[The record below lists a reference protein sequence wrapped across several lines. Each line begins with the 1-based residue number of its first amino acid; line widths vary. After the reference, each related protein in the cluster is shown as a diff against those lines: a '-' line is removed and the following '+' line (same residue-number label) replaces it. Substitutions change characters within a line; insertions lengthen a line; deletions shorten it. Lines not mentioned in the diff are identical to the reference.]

1 MAVVGWWWQLVG
13 HLTNPAATHLRNG
26 DRPSVENCLAD
37 FWWNTDE
44 LFVVLS
50 TGSCSDAMWRRPML
64 TLSRYPQP
72 STSKSRHSRYHG
84 TYLIWWHY
92 GIMVSWYHAGIMVTL
107 SSPSLCLWL
116 PRSGGRRV
124 SWNGNQ
130 SLIFFLLSQRAKDF
144 KAFSLR
150 NSEAW
155 WTFSVFFCVLETF
168 NTLSFSAPSKT
179 GTQLNGMYIWEPMK
193 MCLRLR
199 RQL

>member
-1 MAVVGWWWQLVG
+1 MALVGWWWQSVG

-84 TYLIWWHY
+84 TYLIWWYY
-92 GIMVSWYHAGIMVTL
+92 GIMVFRYHGIMLASWCHWAPQV
-107 SSPSLCLWL
+107 PIPLCLWL

-130 SLIFFLLSQRAKDF
+130 SLIFFSAFTACQRF
-144 KAFSLR
+144 
-150 NSEAW
+150 
-155 WTFSVFFCVLETF
+155 
-168 NTLSFSAPSKT
+168 
-179 GTQLNGMYIWEPMK
+179 
-193 MCLRLR
+193 
-199 RQL
+199 

>member
-1 MAVVGWWWQLVG
+1 MSFLLYFPLGAALMPCGGDQCWPFPGIRSHRPLILVI
-13 HLTNPAATHLRNG
+13 L
-26 DRPSVENCLAD
+26 
-37 FWWNTDE
+37 
-44 LFVVLS
+44 
-50 TGSCSDAMWRRPML
+50 
-64 TLSRYPQP
+64 
-72 STSKSRHSRYHG
+72 
-84 TYLIWWHY
+84 
-92 GIMVSWYHAGIMVTL
+92 GIMVHIWYDGTMESWYHGIMLASWCHWAPQV
-107 SSPSLCLWL
+107 PIPLCLWL

-168 NTLSFSAPSKT
+168 NTLSFFAPSKT